1 MKKKTR
7 FSQLPYHLMLLPGVV
22 FVLLFNTSTWLGIA
36 LAFQDFIPS
45 RGWFGSPWV
54 GFENFELFFSLPD
67 SFAILRN
74 TVVIAAGKITAGTLV
89 SILFA
94 LLLNELK
101 GRRLK
106 KCIQTAVY
114 LPHFISWVIFATI
127 MRSMLGTDGL
137 INQILRL
144 SGAQESVMFLGTPS
158 LFPIVM
164 IATETLKEFGFG
176 AIVYL
181 SAITAIDPALY
192 EAAAIDGAGRWK
204 QTIHVTLPG
213 LRTIIVLMATLSLG
227 SVLDAGFD
235 QIFNMY
241 NALVYSTGDIIDTYV
256 YRVGLVSF
264 NYGLGSAVGLFKS
277 VIGITLMAI
286 AYWLASKFADYR
298 IF

>member
-1 MKKKTR
+1 MKKKK
-7 FSQLPYHLMLLPGVV
+7 FLAQLPYHLMVLPGVA
-22 FVLLFNTSTWLGIA
+22 FVLLFNTSTWAGIV

-45 RGWFGSPWV
+45 KGWFGSPWV
-54 GFENFELFFSLPD
+54 GLDNFDLFFSLPD
-67 SFAILRN
+67 SFAILCN
-74 TVVIAAGKITAGTLV
+74 TVVIAVGKILAGTLV

-94 LLLNELK
+94 LLLNELQ

-106 KCIQTAVY
+106 KSIQTAVY

-127 MRSMLGTDGL
+127 MRSMLSADGVV
-137 INQILRL
+137 NQILHLLGRE
-144 SGAQESVMFLGTPS
+144 ESVLFLGTPS

-181 SAITAIDPALY
+181 SALTAIDPALY

-204 QTIHVTLPG
+204 QAVHVTLPG
-213 LRTIIVLMATLSLG
+213 LLPIIVLMATLNLG
-227 SVLDAGFD
+227 NVLNAGFD

-241 NALVYSTGDIIDTYV
+241 NPLVYSTGDIIDTYV
-256 YRVGLVSF
+256 YRVGLISF
-264 NYGLGSAVGLFKS
+264 NYGLGSAIGLFKS

-286 AYWLASKFADYR
+286 AYWLAAQFADYR

>member
-1 MKKKTR
+1 M
-7 FSQLPYHLMLLPGVV
+7 
-22 FVLLFNTSTWLGIA
+22 
-36 LAFQDFIPS
+36 
-45 RGWFGSPWV
+45 

-204 QTIHVTLPG
+204 QAIHVTLPG

>member
-1 MKKKTR
+1 MKKKR
-7 FSQLPYHLMLLPGVV
+7 CLAQLPYHLMVLPGAV

-45 RGWFGSPWV
+45 KGWFGSPWV

-67 SFAILRN
+67 SYAILRN
-74 TVVIAAGKITAGTLV
+74 TMVIAVGKIAVGTFV
-89 SILFA
+89 SIVFA
-94 LLLNELK
+94 LLLNELR

-106 KCIQTAVY
+106 KTIQTAVY

-127 MRSMLGTDGL
+127 MRSMLSADGL
-137 INQILRL
+137 VNRILHL
-144 SGAQESVMFLGTPS
+144 WGAQDSVLFLGSPA
-158 LFPIVM
+158 LFPFVM

-181 SAITAIDPALY
+181 SALTAIDPTLY

-204 QTIHVTLPG
+204 QAIHVTLPG
-213 LRTIIVLMATLSLG
+213 LRAIIVLMATLNLG
-227 SVLDAGFD
+227 NVLNAGFD

-241 NALVYSTGDIIDTYV
+241 NPLVYSTGDIIDTYV

-264 NYGLGSAVGLFKS
+264 NYGLGSAIGLFKS
-277 VIGITLMAI
+277 VIGITLMAV
-286 AYWLASKFADYR
+286 AYWLAAKFADYR

>member
-1 MKKKTR
+1 MTGV
-7 FSQLPYHLMLLPGVV
+7 QTCALP
-22 FVLLFNTSTWLGIA
+22 
-36 LAFQDFIPS
+36 
-45 RGWFGSPWV
+45 
-54 GFENFELFFSLPD
+54 
-67 SFAILRN
+67 
-74 TVVIAAGKITAGTLV
+74 
-89 SILFA
+89 
-94 LLLNELK
+94 
-101 GRRLK
+101 
-106 KCIQTAVY
+106 
-114 LPHFISWVIFATI
+114 IS
-127 MRSMLGTDGL
+127 
-137 INQILRL
+137 
-144 SGAQESVMFLGTPS
+144 
-158 LFPIVM
+158 
-164 IATETLKEFGFG
+164 
-176 AIVYL
+176 
-181 SAITAIDPALY
+181 AIDPALY

-204 QTIHVTLPG
+204 QAIHVTLPG